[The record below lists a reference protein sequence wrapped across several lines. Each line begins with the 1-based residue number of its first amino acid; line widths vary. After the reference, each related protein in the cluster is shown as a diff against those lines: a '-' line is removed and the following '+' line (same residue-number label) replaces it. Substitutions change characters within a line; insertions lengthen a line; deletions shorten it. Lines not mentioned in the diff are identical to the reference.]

1 VRLLLDSS
9 GSELV
14 CALAD
19 AEGVIG
25 ETRLPAGA
33 AQARDISAV
42 AGPLLGELRVRD
54 LEAIAVGIG
63 PGSFI
68 GTRVAISFAN
78 GLAATGEAPLYGV
91 DSLAAIGAVL
101 GSGRSVVLRDA
112 RRGEVYLNGPAGDG
126 QGSRLA
132 PLDELANLF
141 LRRNIKT
148 VIIEQPAE
156 EQGRRRKFIE
166 AAQEAAATALAQV
179 LLVGGVPAEG
189 LRRLYSTQPSRPYL
203 EPIYLRGFL

>member
-9 GSELV
+9 GNELV

-19 AEGVIG
+19 AAGVIA
-25 ETRLPAGA
+25 ETRLPSGA
-33 AQARDISAV
+33 AAARDIGAV
-42 AGPLLGELRVRD
+42 AGPLLGELRIGD
-54 LEAIAVGIG
+54 LEAIVVGLG

-78 GLAATGEAPLYGV
+78 GLAATGAASLYGV

-101 GSGRSVVLRDA
+101 GSGRSMVLRDA
-112 RRGEVYLNGPAGDG
+112 RRGEAYCNGPAGDG

-132 PLDELANLF
+132 PLAELADLV
-141 LRRNIKT
+141 RQHSVRT

-156 EQGRRRKFIE
+156 SAGRGREFLDL
-166 AAQEAAATALAQV
+166 AQQAAASAGAQV
-179 LLVGGVPAEG
+179 LLTSGVPAEG
-189 LRRLYSTQPSRPYL
+189 LRRLYLHQQPQPYL
-203 EPIYLRGFL
+203 EPVYLRGFR